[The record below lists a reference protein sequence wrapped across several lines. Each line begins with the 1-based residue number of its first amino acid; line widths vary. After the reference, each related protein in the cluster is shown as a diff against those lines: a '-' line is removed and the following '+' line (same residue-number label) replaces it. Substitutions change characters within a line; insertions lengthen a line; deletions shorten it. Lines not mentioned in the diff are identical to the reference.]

1 MSQFVTEDVTEKVQ
15 GSRMA
20 KHVVMKSILREQMGE
35 DAAES
40 TLNDLIMKIYRLF
53 YDSNMVDSIY
63 SDIKEREQKKQE
75 LQEMELES
83 LASLAFEDIAKSET
97 SGVGTESISTLEID
111 DTMIESLTDLGEKIP
126 YEEVYRV
133 LKMARVNVIID
144 FFSAFQGSTSSM
156 IETTSQLTSVDMK
169 NILDLFSL
177 FVEKQIEDPKLEK
190 MDPDQIGKNLGSSA
204 LNVDIT
210 DESYSIFMYAPKKWL
225 DKGQTQRLSIGLMI
239 HDDWAKYISIMS
251 PFVARK
257 LSEITETVLGTTR
270 DDLSN
275 ISFRLVDL
283 SLMKKLKIQIKG
295 IAEYI
300 ARISLSWDQ
309 IQIK

>member
-1 MSQFVTEDVTEKVQ
+1 MSQFVTEDVTEKVK

-20 KHVVMKSILREQMGE
+20 KHVVMKSILREQIRE
-35 DAAES
+35 DADES
-40 TLNDLIMKIYRLF
+40 TLSDLIMRIYRLF

-63 SDIKEREQKKQE
+63 SDLKERERKKQE
-75 LQEMELES
+75 LQEMELEG
-83 LASLAFEDIAKSET
+83 LASMAFESSE
-97 SGVGTESISTLEID
+97 VGAESVSTLEID
-111 DTMIESLTDLGEKIP
+111 DTMIESLAVLGEQIP

-133 LKMARVNVIID
+133 LKMARINVIID

-156 IETTSQLTSVDMK
+156 IETTSQLTGVDMK

-177 FVEKQIEDPKLEK
+177 FVEKQIEDPKLEG

-204 LNVDIT
+204 LNVDIV

-251 PFVARK
+251 PFIAKK
-257 LSEITETVLGTTR
+257 LNEITDTVLGTTR

-283 SLMKKLKIQIKG
+283 SLTKKLKIQIKG

-309 IQIK
+309 IQS

>member
-15 GSRMA
+15 SSRMA
-20 KHVVMKSILREQMGE
+20 KHVVMKSLLREQMGE
-35 DAAES
+35 DTTES
-40 TLNDLIMKIYRLF
+40 TLNDLIMRIYRLF
-53 YDSNMVDSIY
+53 YDSNMVDNLY

-75 LQEMELES
+75 LQEMEIES
-83 LASLAFEDIAKSET
+83 LASMAFDDLAGSET
-97 SGVGTESISTLEID
+97 SEAGAEFVSLLEVD
-111 DTMIESLTDLGEKIP
+111 DQMIENLADLGEQIP
-126 YEEVYRV
+126 YEKVYDV
-133 LKMARVNVIID
+133 LKIARVKVIID

-177 FVEKQIEDPKLEK
+177 FVEKQIEDPKMEA
-190 MDPDQIGKNLGSSA
+190 MDTDQIGKNLGSSV
-204 LNVDIT
+204 LNVDIV
-210 DESYSIFMYAPKKWL
+210 DESYSIFIYAPKKWL

-239 HDDWAKYISIMS
+239 HDDWAKYVSIISAVI
-251 PFVARK
+251 AEK
-257 LSEITETVLGTTR
+257 LNEITNIVLGTTR

-283 SLMKKLKIQIKG
+283 ALTKKLKIQIKG

-300 ARISLSWDQ
+300 ARISLAWDK
-309 IQIK
+309 IQS